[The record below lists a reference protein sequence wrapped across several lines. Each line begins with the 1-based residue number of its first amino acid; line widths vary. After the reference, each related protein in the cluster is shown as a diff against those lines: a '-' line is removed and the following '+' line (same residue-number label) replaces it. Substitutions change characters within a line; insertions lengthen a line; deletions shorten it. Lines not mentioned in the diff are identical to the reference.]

1 MLLAWDL
8 NPLPPDYMHQCLTH
22 SINLW
27 PLYQFFWSHP
37 VVTND
42 EVNRAM
48 EHGLD
53 LAPPIASLRWQAN
66 GHIAKD
72 KDLRDSSV
80 EISLDE
86 TK

>member
-1 MLLAWDL
+1 M
-8 NPLPPDYMHQCLTH
+8 NNSFCF
-22 SINLW
+22 S
-27 PLYQFFWSHP
+27 

-48 EHGLD
+48 EHGDD
-53 LAPPIASLRWQAN
+53 LPPPIASLRWQAN

-72 KDLRDSSV
+72 KDMRDSSV